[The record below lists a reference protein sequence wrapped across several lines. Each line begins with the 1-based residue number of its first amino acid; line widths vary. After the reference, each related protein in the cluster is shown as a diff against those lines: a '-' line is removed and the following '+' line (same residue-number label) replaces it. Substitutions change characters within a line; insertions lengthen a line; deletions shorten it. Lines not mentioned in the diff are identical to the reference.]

1 MRIEVIQRVRYFNNI
16 SRVLTET
23 VGAKSLKR
31 VVIFAIFALI
41 LIAAF
46 SLLALDGLKTD
57 PLLGT
62 TNVLIVGLDGPRSD
76 ALALAVIDRRSR
88 SVRILSIP
96 RDSRVSIPGRQR
108 QDKINHVYAFGGLD
122 LTKRT
127 VMELFNITVNY
138 SIVLD
143 FASFPK
149 IIDLIGGIDIY
160 VERRMVYRD
169 RSQGLFI
176 NISQGRQHMDG
187 ETALHYVRFRSDPMA
202 DIGRIRRQQR
212 FMSAVAEKLRSP
224 SVIPRIPSLVGEVVL
239 AVRTDISPRE
249 ALQMLRFLN
258 SLEQDNIKMMTLPG
272 TPARIGGINYWV
284 IDVTAGA
291 DFIAGET

>member
-1 MRIEVIQRVRYFNNI
+1 MLTFNNI
-16 SRVLTET
+16 SRALTKNT
-23 VGAKSLKR
+23 GTKTLKR
-31 VVIFAIFALI
+31 FVILAISALI
-41 LIAAF
+41 LIGAF
-46 SLLALDGLKTD
+46 SLLVSDRLKTD

-62 TNVLIVGLDGPRSD
+62 TNVLIVGLDDRRSD
-76 ALALAVIDRRSR
+76 ALVLAVIDRRSQ

-108 QDKINHVYAFGGLD
+108 PDKINHAYAFGGLD

-127 VMELFNITVNY
+127 VMELFNTTINY
-138 SIVLD
+138 YIVLD

-176 NISQGRQHMDG
+176 NIPQGQQHMDG

-202 DIGRIRRQQR
+202 DIGRIRRQQI
-212 FMSAVAEKLRSP
+212 FISAVMEKLKSP
-224 SVIPRIPSLVGEVVL
+224 SIIPRIPSLVGEVVS
-239 AVRTDISPRE
+239 AVRTDVSTRE
-249 ALQMLRFLN
+249 AIQILRFLN
-258 SLEQDNIKMMTLPG
+258 SLERDNIKMMTLPG
-272 TPARIGGINYWV
+272 RPARSGAINYWI
-284 IDVTAGA
+284 IDVPAGSK
-291 DFIAGET
+291 FIAGEI

>member
-1 MRIEVIQRVRYFNNI
+1 M
-16 SRVLTET
+16 
-23 VGAKSLKR
+23 GAKALKIF
-31 VVIFAIFALI
+31 VVFVISALI
-41 LIAAF
+41 LAAAF
-46 SLLALDGLKTD
+46 ILLAPGRLKTD

-62 TNVLIVGLDGPRSD
+62 TNVLIVGLDAARSD
-76 ALALAVIDRRSR
+76 ALALAVIDRRSQ
-88 SVRILSIP
+88 SVRVLSIP
-96 RDSRVSIPGRQR
+96 RDSRVSIPGRLS

-127 VMELFNITVNY
+127 VMELFNITINY

-176 NISQGRQHMDG
+176 NIPEGQQHMDG

-212 FMSAVAEKLRSP
+212 FMSAVMEKLKS
-224 SVIPRIPSLVGEVVL
+224 SSIIPRIPSLVGEVVS

-258 SLEQDNIKMMTLPG
+258 SLERDNIKMMTLPG
-272 TPARIGGINYWV
+272 SPAIIGGINYWTV
-284 IDVTAGA
+284 DVPAGYK
-291 DFIAGET
+291 FIAGET